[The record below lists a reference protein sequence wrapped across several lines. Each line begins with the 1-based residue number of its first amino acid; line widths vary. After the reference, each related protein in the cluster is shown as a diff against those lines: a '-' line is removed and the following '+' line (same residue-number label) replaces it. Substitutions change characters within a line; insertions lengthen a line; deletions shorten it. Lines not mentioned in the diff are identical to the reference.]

1 MTSQDPLMKPV
12 WRWFGPNDPVTLE
25 QIKQAGA
32 TGVVT
37 ALHDYPAGKQWPV
50 EEIRE
55 INDLIVDH
63 GLTWDVCESIWMPD
77 AIKLHGAAAT
87 AELGA
92 WIDTMRAL
100 ADVGVKTICY
110 NFMPLLDWTRT
121 DLEYQIEGRGR
132 ALRFDMVDFAV
143 FDIHV
148 LMREDAE
155 QDYNLGIVRQAHER
169 YAQMTSEDDALLER
183 NIIAGLP
190 GSATAFTSKQLSE
203 EIARFA
209 QLSHADL
216 HANLASFLEVV
227 VPIAQALDVQLAI
240 HPDDPP
246 MPLFGLPRCVSTA
259 DDLRTILQA
268 CPSPAN
274 GLTFCTGSLGAH
286 IQNDLPEMAQEFG
299 DHVHFAHLRN
309 VKREP
314 DGSFHESAVFDG
326 STNMI
331 EVLKA
336 LLETKSRNGG
346 AALPFRPDHGH
357 LLDVERD
364 QKTNPGYSYVG
375 RLKGLSELNGAI
387 AALSAVPAE
396 TKVSGGNSG
405 PNIRYH

>member
-1 MTSQDPLMKPV
+1 MIPEHALMKPV

-25 QIKQAGA
+25 QIRQAGA

-37 ALHDYPAGKQWPV
+37 ALHDYSAGQQWPAH
-50 EEIRE
+50 EIRE

-87 AELGA
+87 AELSA

-121 DLEYQIEGRGR
+121 DLEYQVDGRGR

-143 FDIHV
+143 FDIHI
-148 LMREDAE
+148 LMRADAE
-155 QDYNLGIVRQAHER
+155 QDYPQGIIRQAHER
-169 YAQMTSEDDALLER
+169 YATMTVDHDALLEQ

-190 GSATAFTSKQLSE
+190 GSATAFTSTQLSE

-209 QLSHADL
+209 QMSHADL
-216 HANLASFLEVV
+216 HANLASFLGAV
-227 VPIAQALDVQLAI
+227 VPVAQALGVRLAI

-259 DDLRTILQA
+259 DDIRAILDA

-286 IQNDLPEMAQEFG
+286 ANNDLPEMAKEFG

-314 DGSFHESAVFDG
+314 DGSFHESALFDG
-326 STNMI
+326 STDMI

-336 LLETKSRNGG
+336 LMATNCKDG
-346 AALPFRPDHGH
+346 ASPLPFRPDHGH

-375 RLKGLSELNGAI
+375 RLKGLAELNGAI
-387 AALSAVPAE
+387 KALSAIPV
-396 TKVSGGNSG
+396 
-405 PNIRYH
+405 